1 MFPFRSTYV
10 KKSRSLFS
18 GPVSFLIIAKDSDIN
33 TRKRG
38 NDFMNVGMMIVCVIG
53 GLAGVLSTAY
63 LMISLPV
70 VIIWKF
76 YRRVRFGYNMYQ

>member
-1 MFPFRSTYV
+1 
-10 KKSRSLFS
+10 
-18 GPVSFLIIAKDSDIN
+18 
-33 TRKRG
+33 
-38 NDFMNVGMMIVCVIG
+38 MNIGMMIVCVIG